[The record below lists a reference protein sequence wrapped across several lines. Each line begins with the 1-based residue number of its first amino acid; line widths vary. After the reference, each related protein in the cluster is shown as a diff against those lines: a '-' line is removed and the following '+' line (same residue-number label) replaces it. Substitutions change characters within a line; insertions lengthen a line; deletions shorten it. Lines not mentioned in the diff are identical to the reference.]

1 MEAVAF
7 KSRRPDSTN
16 LRPGHQF
23 GGQIP
28 RNPGQRNGQNAR
40 VQKHNPG
47 PENRRPQRSAPV
59 GHDGLSPSALRAVSR
74 ARRADVLATRMAG
87 GYLPGGGSM
96 ALTGTQRKHLEARL
110 LEERTRVVDA
120 LARYNR
126 ATRDT
131 VQQEPGDRGTDTADQ
146 ERDVVNAARETAEL
160 AEIDAALER
169 LYQRP
174 EQYGRCERSGK
185 PIPFERLDLVPWA
198 RTCD

>member
-1 MEAVAF
+1 M
-7 KSRRPDSTN
+7 KRSSWRRGACDPH
-16 LRPGHQF
+16 G
-23 GGQIP
+23 
-28 RNPGQRNGQNAR
+28 A
-40 VQKHNPG
+40 
-47 PENRRPQRSAPV
+47 
-59 GHDGLSPSALRAVSR
+59 GLSQ
-74 ARRADVLATRMAG
+74 
-87 GYLPGGGSM
+87 GGGSM
-96 ALTGTQRKHLEARL
+96 ALTPTQRKHLEARL

-126 ATRDT
+126 ATRDM

>member
-1 MEAVAF
+1 
-7 KSRRPDSTN
+7 
-16 LRPGHQF
+16 
-23 GGQIP
+23 
-28 RNPGQRNGQNAR
+28 
-40 VQKHNPG
+40 
-47 PENRRPQRSAPV
+47 
-59 GHDGLSPSALRAVSR
+59 
-74 ARRADVLATRMAG
+74 
-87 GYLPGGGSM
+87 M
-96 ALTGTQRKHLEARL
+96 ALTPTQRKHLEARL

-126 ATRDT
+126 ATRDM
-131 VQQEPGDRGTDTADQ
+131 VQLEPGDRGTDTADQ

-169 LYQRP
+169 FYKRP